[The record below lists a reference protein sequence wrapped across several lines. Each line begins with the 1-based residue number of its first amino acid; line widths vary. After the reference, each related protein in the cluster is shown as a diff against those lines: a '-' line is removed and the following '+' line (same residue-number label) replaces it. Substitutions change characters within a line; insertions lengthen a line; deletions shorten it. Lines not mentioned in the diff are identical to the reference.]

1 MLKQYRTRLNE
12 KHPLIHCITNYV
24 TVNDVANILLAS
36 GASPVMADEPKEV
49 AEITAA
55 SAGLTLNLGTLNQI
69 SLTAML
75 VAGKKAN
82 QLGHPIVFDPVALGA
97 STLRTQATKQIL
109 QQLQLTVIRGNS
121 SEIRALINGAGQV
134 KGVDAVPTDQVTPQ
148 NRSQFVTAAKRFCRQ
163 HQVILVIT
171 GETDLIVS
179 ANRVA
184 TINNGTAMMANITGA
199 GCMLT
204 ALLTAYMAVAQ
215 DNGFMA
221 AVAAVCHMG
230 LAGQKAEQKR
240 LHYSVG
246 NVSFRN
252 YLIDAIG
259 QLNGANLDQEAIYEI
274 DEN

>member
-1 MLKQYRTRLNE
+1 MLKQYRTRLSE

-49 AEITAA
+49 AEITAL
-55 SAGLTLNLGTLNQI
+55 SAGLTLNLGTLNQT
-69 SLTAML
+69 SLAAML
-75 VAGKKAN
+75 IAGKKAN

-97 STLRTQATKQIL
+97 SALRTQATEQIL
-109 QQLQLTVIRGNS
+109 QQLQLTAIRGNS
-121 SEIRALINGAGQV
+121 SEIRALIGSVGQV
-134 KGVDAVPTDQVTPQ
+134 KGVDAAATDQITPQ
-148 NRSQFVTAAKRFCRQ
+148 NQAQFVAAAKQFCQQ

-171 GETDLIVS
+171 GKRDLIVS
-179 ANRVA
+179 AAHVA
-184 TINNGTAMMANITGA
+184 TADNGVAIMANITGA

-204 ALLTAYMAVAQ
+204 ALLAAYMTVAQ
-215 DNGFMA
+215 DNAFMA
-221 AVAAVCHMG
+221 AVTAVCHMG

-240 LHYSVG
+240 LRYAAG
-246 NVSFRN
+246 NASFRN

-259 QLNGANLDQEAIYEI
+259 QLDGTNLDQEAIYAI